1 MKERPL
7 NMGGAQFNFV
17 EKPINT
23 WSHRPLAPP
32 GASRLCGAVYRA
44 VLSAGRRDS
53 AVEHAGSIGTVF
65 FVSEDSG
72 CQDRSS
78 PHIHSTQTS
87 QNHSTRTHSSGN
99 PTPYEKARQSH
110 LAILCPESIL
120 LGTLALAELRSQ
132 PAPFPPLLQPPQGC
146 PGTFH
151 SAWALRAVLLIIA

>member
-87 QNHSTRTHSSGN
+87 QNHSTRTRSSGN

-110 LAILCPESIL
+110 LAIPCPESIL

-132 PAPFPPLLQPPQGC
+132 PAPVPPLLQPPQGC

>member
-32 GASRLCGAVYRA
+32 GTSRLCGAVHRA
-44 VLSAGRRDS
+44 VLSAGGRDS
-53 AVEHAGSIGTVF
+53 AVKHAGSIGTVF

-72 CQDRSS
+72 CQDHSS
-78 PHIHSTQTS
+78 LHIHSTQTS
-87 QNHSTRTHSSGN
+87 QNHSTRTPSSGN
-99 PTPYEKARQSH
+99 PTLYEKARQSH
-110 LAILCPESIL
+110 LVILFPESIL

-151 SAWALRAVLLIIA
+151 SVWALRAVLLIIA

>member
-32 GASRLCGAVYRA
+32 GTSRLCGAVHRA
-44 VLSAGRRDS
+44 VLSAGGRDS
-53 AVEHAGSIGTVF
+53 AVKHAGSIGTVF
-65 FVSEDSG
+65 FVSEDSV
-72 CQDRSS
+72 CQDHSS
-78 PHIHSTQTS
+78 LHIHSTQTS
-87 QNHSTRTHSSGN
+87 QNHSTRTPSSGN
-99 PTPYEKARQSH
+99 RTPYEKARQSH
-110 LAILCPESIL
+110 LVILFPESIL